1 MNLGQGLL
9 YDKPTSDVV
18 ISDISVIIDCRE
30 NRRPVM
36 KSSLNNRLKEARIY
50 LDLSQEYVATQMG
63 LHRTA
68 ITAIESGQRRVSTEE
83 LKKFSQLYGI
93 SLDEIA
99 YGEDQNSD
107 VKVLARRY
115 SELSDDDKR
124 EIMNLVDFKLRLKK
138 MRTNIA

>member
-1 MNLGQGLL
+1 
-9 YDKPTSDVV
+9 
-18 ISDISVIIDCRE
+18 
-30 NRRPVM
+30 
-36 KSSLNNRLKEARIY
+36 
-50 LDLSQEYVATQMG
+50 MG

-83 LKKFSQLYGI
+83 LKKFSELYGI

-138 MRTNIA
+138 MRTNVA